1 VTLSRKGAK
10 SQTQGRTLRSTG
22 TRARTHVDRLRAS
35 NTDLEKKLAE
45 ALEQQTATSDV
56 LEVIS
61 SSPGELEPVFTAM
74 LANAARV
81 CEGKF
86 GSLYLYDGERFR
98 VVALHNAPPAFA
110 EFRRREPEF
119 CPPPGTG
126 LAEVVATRRTVHTP
140 DIMLEQGYVDR
151 NPSRVLNWRVFELCW
166 PFPWSKSTG

>member
-1 VTLSRKGAK
+1 ML
-10 SQTQGRTLRSTG
+10 Q
-22 TRARTHVDRLRAS
+22 
-35 NTDLEKKLAE
+35 
-45 ALEQQTATSDV
+45 
-56 LEVIS
+56 VIS
-61 SSPGELEPVFTAM
+61 SSSGELEPVFQAM

-98 VVALHNAPPAFA
+98 VVALHNAPPAFT

-119 CPPPGTG
+119 RPPPGTG

-151 NPSRVLNWRVFELCW
+151 NPIIVSSCRTGRFSNCAGRSDASRTT
-166 PFPWSKSTG
+166 S